1 MLATIKEA
9 PEVRALMDRLHRIGL
24 PHEIGLSV
32 LSGIGVFLSVL
43 ERTNRRSS
51 TILLAQVSRYEDAL
65 SQLSEESQ
73 RQLGEFTREVAQ
85 ILSS

>member
-1 MLATIKEA
+1 
-9 PEVRALMDRLHRIGL
+9 
-24 PHEIGLSV
+24 
-32 LSGIGVFLSVL
+32 VL

-65 SQLSEESQ
+65 SQLSEESR

-85 ILSS
+85 ILSG